1 MKVNVASHVV
11 VICYANTRVPHTPQ
25 TFYKKVWKG
34 LGNLSSKGFPRK
46 NSPEKREFG
55 TILTIN
61 KTKEKIEDEQLWK

>member
-1 MKVNVASHVV
+1 
-11 VICYANTRVPHTPQ
+11 
-25 TFYKKVWKG
+25 